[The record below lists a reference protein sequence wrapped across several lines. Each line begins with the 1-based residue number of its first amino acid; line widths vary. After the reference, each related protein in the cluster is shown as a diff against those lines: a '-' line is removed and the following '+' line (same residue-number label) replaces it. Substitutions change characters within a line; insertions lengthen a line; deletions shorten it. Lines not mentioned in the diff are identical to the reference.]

1 MNIGDRI
8 KKRRKELD
16 LTQQELAL
24 AVGYSD
30 RSMIAKIEANAV
42 DLPTSKI
49 DAFAERLHTTS
60 TYLLGLD
67 IEARQEDLMEKINS
81 LQNELQ
87 CVDDADKREK
97 IESEIAV
104 LSEEYTDLKL
114 GTDLSHTGKTPY
126 YLDPETAEIAQ
137 EVYDRPELK
146 ILFDASRK
154 ASKEDIQFVVE
165 MIDRMAKKE
174 RGED

>member
-8 KKRRKELD
+8 KRRRKELD

-42 DLPTSKI
+42 DLPTSKV
-49 DAFAERLHTTS
+49 DAIAERLHTTS
-60 TYLLGLD
+60 AYLLGLD
-67 IEARQEDLMEKINS
+67 TEARLEDLKEEINS
-81 LQNELQ
+81 LKNELY
-87 CVDDADKREK
+87 CTDDEAKREE
-97 IESEIAV
+97 IEAM
-104 LSEEYTDLKL
+104 LAALNEEYTDIKL
-114 GTDLSHTGKTPY
+114 SGDLTHTGKMPY
-126 YLDPETAEIAQ
+126 YLDPEAAEIAQ
-137 EVYDRPELK
+137 EVYDRPELR

-154 ASKEDIQFVVE
+154 ASKEDLSFVVE
-165 MIDRMAKKE
+165 MLDRMYKKE